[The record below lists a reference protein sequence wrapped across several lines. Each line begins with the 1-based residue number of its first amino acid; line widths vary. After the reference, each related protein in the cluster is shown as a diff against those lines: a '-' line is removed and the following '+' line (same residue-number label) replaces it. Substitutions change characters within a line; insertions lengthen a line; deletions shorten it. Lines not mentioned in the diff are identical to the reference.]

1 MARFDIR
8 GPGVLR
14 AALLRGAALLLL
26 WLILTLGNRA
36 DLPAGLVAAAAA
48 TWVSLKL
55 APPAQARVSLLA
67 LTVFVAR
74 FLKQSI
80 VAGFDVDSPDVVE
93 PLVAIVQTDEHL
105 ARKLLADFLDFRA
118 NAVDRRQIL
127 GHARLDVGRVEVKV
141 LVAVLVLDVEDVL
154 IVIRPTVARN
164 WADFLFGHRF
174 RFG

>member
-1 MARFDIR
+1 MASFDIR

-80 VAGFDVDSPDVVE
+80 VAGFDVAMRALDPRL
-93 PLVAIVQTDEHL
+93 PLRTGFVTYRSELPKGPAESAFCTVAS
-105 ARKLLADFLDFRA
+105 LLPGTLPVGAAPSGELL
-118 NAVDRRQIL
+118 I
-127 GHARLDVGRVEVKV
+127 HCLDVGQPVVFELSMDEDLFQRVIGME
-141 LVAVLVLDVEDVL
+141 
-154 IVIRPTVARN
+154 
-164 WADFLFGHRF
+164 
-174 RFG
+174 